1 MNPMP
6 TDLSPCQPIFD
17 RDPVRYLDMTEP
29 VRRGEGK
36 VLAASPAGALVYVP
50 TDHPAD
56 AIYALSAAGA
66 KGAERLCSL
75 IPPDAAYVTVHEP
88 WALPAVQARCGYQT
102 MNPVWQVGY
111 LSQTPL
117 PMPDALFQ
125 VRPLDLSRLDAVRAH
140 YDKLETDYLVRRL
153 ISGQLFGAFLGET
166 LAGFAG
172 FHAEGTI
179 GLLEVFPAYRRRGV
193 GGLLQAYL
201 TNLELERGNTPYGQV
216 FDGNTP
222 SLALQRGLGF
232 QISKE
237 PLYWPDF

>member
-1 MNPMP
+1 MP
-6 TDLSPCQPIFD
+6 TGLSPCLPIFD

-36 VLAASPAGALVYVP
+36 ILAVSPAGALVYVSA
-50 TDHPAD
+50 DDPAD
-56 AIYALSAAGA
+56 AIYALSAANA
-66 KGAERLCSL
+66 EEAERLCAL
-75 IPPDAAYVTVHEP
+75 IPPNAAYVTAHEF
-88 WALPAVQARCGYQT
+88 WSLPAVQARCGYSV

-111 LSQTPL
+111 LGKTPL
-117 PMPDALFQ
+117 SLPEFSFQ
-125 VRPLDLSRLDAVRAH
+125 VKPLDLSHLDAVRAH
-140 YDKLETDYLVRRL
+140 YDKLETDYLIRRL
-153 ISGQLFGAFLGET
+153 TGGQLFGAFLGET

-172 FHAEGTI
+172 FHSEGTI
-179 GLLEVFPAYRRRGV
+179 GLLEVFPPFRRRGV

-201 TNLELERGNTPYGQV
+201 TNLELTRGNVPYGQV
-216 FDGNTP
+216 FDGNGP